1 MVNRLNYPT
10 QKEIATR
17 QNNALIDSVNTGE
30 PDIEKHIDPTLEN
43 SVLKGIVDALTAG
56 ISDNYNLVKALEIQ
70 LFPQTATG
78 TFLNKWLDD
87 FGVVRVSAAKAQG
100 SVVFT
105 GTASTV
111 ISAATNIQKTDGTL
125 FETINDTPITTETIL
140 VDSITRLGSIA
151 TVTTTNNHNL
161 ATGVSATITG
171 ANEADYNITATISV
185 TGLNT
190 FTYTVANNPS
200 TPATG
205 TILTSAN
212 FAHVAVRA
220 VEFGTAS
227 NSAAA
232 SQLSLVSAQAN
243 VDNIAVADFNG
254 IRGGLDLESDE
265 SVRSRLLFKTSNMT
279 NAFSSASIE
288 FFIKNNFP
296 TITRVWVQDATPS
309 AGYVTIYFTEDSEV
323 NIIPTGAKA
332 NAVKSSITTGPDKIK
347 PANTPDSFVLVSGP
361 TAVTQNFEFST
372 LSPNTQ
378 DMRDSLT
385 EALKDYFRSGSVNVE
400 TNVNANQYNSVIS
413 NVIDSSGNS
422 PTYTLLAPLG
432 NISVGLGQLALLG
445 TITYPGGI
453 VVTP

>member
-422 PTYTLLAPLG
+422 PTYTLSSPTG
-432 NISVGLGQLALLG
+432 NISVGSGQLALLG

>member
-1 MVNRLNYPT
+1 MVNRLNYPSQEDIT
-10 QKEIATR
+10 TR
-17 QNNALIDSVNTGE
+17 QNNALIDSVNTGQS
-30 PDIEKHIDPTLEN
+30 DIEKHIDPTLEN

-78 TFLNKWLDD
+78 TFLNKWLDY
-87 FGVVRVSAAKAQG
+87 FGVVRVAAVKAQG

-105 GTASTV
+105 GTAATV
-111 ISAATNIQKTDGTL
+111 IPAATNIQKTDGTL

-185 TGLNT
+185 TGLDT
-190 FTYTVANNPS
+190 FTYTVTNNPS

-220 VEFGTAS
+220 VEFGTAP

-232 SQLSLVSAQAN
+232 SQLSLVSSQAN
-243 VDNIAVADFNG
+243 VDNIVVADFNG
-254 IRGGLDLESDE
+254 IRGGLNLEGVE
-265 SVRSRLLFKTSNMT
+265 SVRSRLLFKTANMT

-323 NIIPTGAKA
+323 NIIPTGAQA
-332 NAVKSSITTGPDKIK
+332 NAVKSAIVTGPNKIK
-347 PANTPDSFVLVSGP
+347 PANTPDGFVLVSGP

-385 EALKDYFRSGSVNVE
+385 EALKDYFRSSSVNIE

-422 PTYTLLAPLG
+422 PTYTLSSPTG
-432 NISVGLGQLALLG
+432 NISVGSGQLALLG

-453 VVTP
+453 VATP